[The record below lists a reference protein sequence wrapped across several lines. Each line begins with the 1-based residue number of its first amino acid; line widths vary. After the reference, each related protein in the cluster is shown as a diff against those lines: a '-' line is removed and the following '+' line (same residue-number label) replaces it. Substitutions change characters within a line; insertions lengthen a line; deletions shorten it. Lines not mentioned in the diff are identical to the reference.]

1 METWP
6 ILLQYQLLGLGGE
19 RACESKRERARER
32 ERKRGKGSVRKQKN
46 AHTSKAGAAN

>member
-19 RACESKRERARER
+19 RACESKRERER
-32 ERKRGKGSVRKQKN
+32 AQEGER
-46 AHTSKAGAAN
+46 